1 MKLGIIILSEVS
13 LKKRQMKLPSSWT
26 QRIMDTENRWVVAKR
41 EDAWERDGGE
51 AGVSGYKLL

>member
-1 MKLGIIILSEVS
+1 
-13 LKKRQMKLPSSWT
+13 MKLPSSWT